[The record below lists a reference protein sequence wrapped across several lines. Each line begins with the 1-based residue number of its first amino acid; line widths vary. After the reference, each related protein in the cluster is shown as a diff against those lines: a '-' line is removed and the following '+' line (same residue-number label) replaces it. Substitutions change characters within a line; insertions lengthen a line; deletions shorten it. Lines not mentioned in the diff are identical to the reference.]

1 MLMAAVNL
9 VKTGRDALYFQK
21 DGIFDLP
28 KAYLGIAVLSLPM
41 ALATLGLMRGI
52 GPRRARCRTMPPS
65 DSHRDA
71 RRPP

>member
-1 MLMAAVNL
+1 MKQPVLNGGRAWRVGGLHVGASVFLLMAAVIL

-41 ALATLGLMRGI
+41 ALAT
-52 GPRRARCRTMPPS
+52 
-65 DSHRDA
+65 
-71 RRPP
+71 